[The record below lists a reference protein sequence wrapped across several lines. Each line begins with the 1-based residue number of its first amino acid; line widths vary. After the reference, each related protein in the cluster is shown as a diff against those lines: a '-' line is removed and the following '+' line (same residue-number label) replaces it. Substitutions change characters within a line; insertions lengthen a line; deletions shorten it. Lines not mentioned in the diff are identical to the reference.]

1 MTQQITR
8 RRFVQTTGAAA
19 AAALAL
25 TPLQHAAA
33 QDDPLY
39 AAAKKEGKLS
49 MYWGSYEQ
57 KTAEEIR
64 DAFKAKYPGIEVGLL
79 RQASQTVYNKLRLE
93 MQNGVAECD
102 SLGTTNILHF
112 IELKNANALLAY
124 VPADAQLVPAGL
136 QKLDTDGTYHVG
148 AVSITT
154 INFQPTKVKK
164 PPASWK
170 ALLDDEWQGK
180 ITVGSPTASGD
191 VASWVVAM
199 RHKYGDDFLRRF
211 AKQKPKIGQS
221 SVDTVTDILSGER
234 VVGAGAP
241 YSYTLAQ
248 KATGNPIDVVA
259 PADDLILNLG
269 VMGIPKNAPH
279 PNAAK
284 LFHNF
289 MYSREV
295 SQILAKNFW
304 PTLRS
309 DIPWAEG
316 RSLDKLKWYRNP
328 PANLAAEVA
337 EGIAKWKELMV

>member
-8 RRFVQTTGAAA
+8 RQFVQAGAATA
-19 AAALAL
+19 TAIGLA
-25 TPLQHAAA
+25 PLQHAAA

-39 AAAKKEGKLS
+39 AAAKKEGVLS

-64 DAFKAKYPGIEVGLL
+64 DAFKARYPGIEVALL

-93 MQNGVAECD
+93 LQNNVAECD

-112 IELKNANALLAY
+112 IELKQANLLMPY
-124 VPADAQLVPAGL
+124 VPAESALLPASL
-136 QKLDTDGTYHVG
+136 QKLDPDGTYHVG
-148 AVSITT
+148 AVSLTS
-154 INFQPTKVKK
+154 INYQPGKVKK
-164 PPASWK
+164 PPVGWK

-180 ITVGSPTASGD
+180 ITIGSPTASGD

-199 RHKYGDDFLRRF
+199 RAKYGDDYLRRL
-211 AKQKPKIGQS
+211 ARQRPKIGQS
-221 SVDTVTDILSGER
+221 NVDTVTDILSGER
-234 VVGAGAP
+234 VVGAAAP
-241 YSYTLAQ
+241 FSYTLAQ
-248 KATGNPIDVVA
+248 KAAGNPIDVVA

-289 MYSREV
+289 MYSKEV
-295 SQILAKNFW
+295 SQILSKNFW
-304 PTLRS
+304 PTLRG
-309 DIPWAEG
+309 DVPWAEG
-316 RSLDKLKWYRNP
+316 RTLEKLKWYRNP
-328 PANLAAEVA
+328 PANLSAEVA
-337 EGIAKWKELMV
+337 EGIAKWKEIMR